1 MELPVCVFDVVELL
15 VVVPVTDGVLVGV
28 LDWVS
33 VEEGEEEKGSE
44 PLGVTELKGVGP
56 MLDVDEEEGVG
67 EALRVAEALGGKPH
81 MRALSTV
88 SAAVVKVPTAT
99 AVSRQHKL
107 LAGSPSAAGGSTGVI
122 CPGKVVP
129 RGVSVMTGPT
139 FVKAPADPV
148 VE

>member
-88 SAAVVKVPTAT
+88 SAAVPDGATAT

-107 LAGSPSAAGGSTGVI
+107 LAGNPSAAGGSTGVI